1 MLVQFIFSGTKKFDV
16 QMDGQ
21 NVMCIEVTGE
31 NNNILG
37 IFNQTFA
44 YLYDIKNNGRL
55 IKQIPKPDMKF
66 DIYSVASG
74 KCFYRLFFFICYMIY
89 H

>member
-1 MLVQFIFSGTKKFDV
+1 MLAQFIFSGTKKFDV
-16 QMDGQ
+16 QMEGQ

-31 NNNILG
+31 NSNILV

-55 IKQIPKPDMKF
+55 IKHIPKPDMKF

-74 KCFYRLFFFICYMIY
+74 KCFYRFFFICYMIY